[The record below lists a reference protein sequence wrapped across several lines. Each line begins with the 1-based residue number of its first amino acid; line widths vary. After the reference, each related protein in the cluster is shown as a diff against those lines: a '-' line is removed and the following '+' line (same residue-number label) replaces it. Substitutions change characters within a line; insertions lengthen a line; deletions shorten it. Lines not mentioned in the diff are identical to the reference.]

1 MNHMIDTQKL
11 KSQISEKEWQSCEPE
26 VKNYDPKLALV
37 SSDSGMYH
45 IRKIVNQA
53 SPLLSCG
60 GLLAM
65 EIGVGQAEKVIEMMN
80 DSFCD
85 IKILKD
91 FSSIRRFVFAYKN

>member
-1 MNHMIDTQKL
+1 MDRRVSFIEYDWVGSVFTDGKYEVIVSNPPYL
-11 KSQISEKEWQSCEPE
+11 SEKEWQSCEPE

-80 DSFCD
+80 DSF
-85 IKILKD
+85 
-91 FSSIRRFVFAYKN
+91 